1 MDNPHRAVLGYFSV
15 MDKPSPPDVAYAAPG
30 AGASSHALYLPG
42 AMRHADYP
50 AVDDRAVRPETGT
63 EMIRGEVRRVLP
75 AESPHADRQ
84 CDIAYVLR
92 SEVAP
97 GYVAS
102 TELLTRVD
110 GGSDFATDAC
120 VRKAGRDPA
129 TGTRYLE
136 ELAFEVKHTQRT
148 ADLTERARKLVRRGV
163 RRVFVIAVKEG
174 DDGKIEAGPVQE
186 WLAGEDRWRT
196 LAPADEIVDR
206 CLVQPVKVQAL
217 LDVTEANDQVAR
229 ALLAKNNPVL
239 VKDRQEALAAQA
251 RAMVED
257 KQEALAAQARAL
269 SEAHARELRARED
282 AHARALRAR
291 EAAHARELQAREAAH
306 ARAAILELCDVL
318 AIEVTAERQAR
329 MAAMTSEELDTLR
342 TTIRT
347 GRRWP
352 EERQGPVSE

>member
-1 MDNPHRAVLGYFSV
+1 MDNPHRAVLGYLSV
-15 MDKPSPPDVAYAAPG
+15 MDKPSPPDVMYAAPG

-42 AMRHADYP
+42 AMRPADYP

-75 AESPHADRQ
+75 AESPHADQQ
-84 CDIAYVLR
+84 CDLAFVLR
-92 SEVAP
+92 SGVAP

-110 GGSDFATDAC
+110 GDSDFATDAC

-129 TGTRYLE
+129 TGSRYLE

-163 RRVFVIAVKEG
+163 RRVFVIPVQEG
-174 DDGKIEAGPVQE
+174 RGGQLRAGPVQE
-186 WLAGEDRWRT
+186 WLAGEDRWRA
-196 LAPADEIVDR
+196 LDPAAEIADR

-229 ALLAKNNPVL
+229 VLLAQNNRVL
-239 VKDRQEALAAQA
+239 VEDRQRALAAQA
-251 RAMVED
+251 
-257 KQEALAAQARAL
+257 Q
-269 SEAHARELRARED
+269 
-282 AHARALRAR
+282 AHARALQ
-291 EAAHARELQAREAAH
+291 EREAAH
-306 ARAAILELCDVL
+306 ARALQEREAAHARTAILELCEVL
-318 AIEVTAERQAR
+318 GVEVTVERQAR
-329 MAAMTSEELDTLR
+329 MAAMTSAELDAFR

-352 EERQGPVSE
+352 DER